1 MSGQTQ
7 FFPSRTLSWYMARL
21 FLVRTVAVLGGL
33 VLILQTL
40 DMLGE
45 SGKIL
50 AYPGNGDAELWR
62 YAGLR
67 VPQIIARF
75 LPFSVLLST
84 LITLATLN
92 QNSEIV
98 AMKGAGISAH
108 QILAPLVV
116 ASLGIAIIAFAFND
130 RVVVRS
136 IKALND
142 WEAADYGPVPRGKLT
157 VNNIWVRDVDDLVHV
172 DTVTGRGDDT
182 RITQIE
188 IFERNGGE
196 LTATTKAEGAVRDG
210 NGWRLT
216 GRIDRFDVIRG
227 VPVPRDTPHFGDGIT
242 PDQFALSNIK
252 ADENAFRP
260 LLRAIHN
267 LERAGRPTSALRA
280 GLWHKISGPLSITL
294 MPLLAGVAAFG
305 LARSGKLF
313 IRAVIG
319 MGLGFAYFVADNF
332 ALAMGNL
339 GAYPGWLAAWAPFM
353 LFLMIGELVLVMTE
367 E

>member
-7 FFPSRTLSWYMARL
+7 FFPSRTIAWYMARL
-21 FLVRTVAVLGGL
+21 FLVRTIAVLAGL

-50 AYPGNGDAELWR
+50 AWPSNGDAELWR

-67 VPQIIARF
+67 TPQIIARF

-84 LITLATLN
+84 IITLATLN
-92 QNSEIV
+92 QNSEVI
-98 AMKGAGISAH
+98 AMKSAGISAH
-108 QILAPLVV
+108 QILAPLVL
-116 ASLGIAIIAFAFND
+116 ASFGIAVVAFVFNE
-130 RVVVRS
+130 RIVVRS
-136 IKALND
+136 TATLAA
-142 WEAADYGPVPRGKLT
+142 WESMDYGPIAKKSQ
-157 VNNIWVRDVDDLVHV
+157 NISNVWVRDGDDIVHATAV
-172 DTVTGRGDDT
+172 SGRGDAT
-182 RITQIE
+182 MVEQIE
-188 IFERNGGE
+188 IFERDGGD
-196 LTATTKAEGAVRDG
+196 LIATTQAGGAVRDG
-210 NGWRLT
+210 TGWRLT
-216 GRIDRFDVIRG
+216 GKVEHFDVTRG
-227 VPVPRDTPHFGDGIT
+227 VPTQRSDLRFGDGIT
-242 PDQFALSNIK
+242 PDQFSLSDVK
-252 ADENAFRP
+252 SDEHAFRP

-267 LERAGRPTSALRA
+267 LEKAGRPTSALRA
-280 GLWHKISGPLSITL
+280 GLWHKISGPLSIML

-339 GAYPGWLAAWAPFM
+339 GAFPGWLAAWSPFL
-353 LFLMIGELVLVMTE
+353 LFLMIGELVLIMTE